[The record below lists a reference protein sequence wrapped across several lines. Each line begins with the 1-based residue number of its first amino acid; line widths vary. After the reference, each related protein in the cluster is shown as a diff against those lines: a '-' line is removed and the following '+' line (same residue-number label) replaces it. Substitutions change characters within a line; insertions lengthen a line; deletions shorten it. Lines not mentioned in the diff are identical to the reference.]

1 MKGSLDVG
9 PVAESLPDLDDVLAH
24 PRLRPVGLVG
34 GFGLVLAGALLG
46 LPAESGFFA
55 AVVSGVLVFVGVPLF
70 SVGLAAPEP
79 ADESSPFRLGVDLTP
94 LQRRVVAGGAALV
107 VVAPMTVA
115 VAGPLLGFP
124 DLLWL
129 LAATVALVGSVL
141 MLTGFVAW
149 TSRTLV
155 EKRPS

>member
-9 PVAESLPDLDDVLAH
+9 PVAESLPGLDDVLAH
-24 PRLRPVGLVG
+24 PRMRPIGLVG
-34 GFGLVLAGALLG
+34 GFGLVLTGALLG

-70 SVGLAAPEP
+70 CVGLAAPEP

-94 LQRRVVAGGAALV
+94 LQRRVVAGGAGLV
-107 VVAPMTVA
+107 LVAPMTVA
-115 VAGPLLGFP
+115 ILGPVLGFP
-124 DLLWL
+124 NLLWL
-129 LAATVALVGSVL
+129 LAATIALVGSVL

-149 TSRTLV
+149 TSRTLG
-155 EKRPS
+155 EKRPT